1 MDKTDDPEFVINGTP
16 SPLHPLLINQ
26 RILLMPPILTNM
38 PEVLIKSGANL
49 VTLDVI
55 LWFILNNHLVE

>member
-1 MDKTDDPEFVINGTP
+1 MDKKDDPELVINGTP

-55 LWFILNNHLVE
+55 L